1 MLREVVSN
9 AVFEATEVIVVE
21 SMRRELLS
29 KAVFEVIDGI
39 EAVSVTLRV
48 KTRVEALER
57 L

>member
-1 MLREVVSN
+1 
-9 AVFEATEVIVVE
+9 VFEATEVIVVE